1 MIIDYYSE
9 VGQGEVVINYPDIY
23 IYIDIDIDIWDYG
36 IIIGLSNG
44 IILYIY
50 IIHPGGMR

>member
-9 VGQGEVVINYPDIY
+9 GGQGSVVINYPDIY
-23 IYIDIDIDIWDYG
+23 IDIDIWDYG

-44 IILYIY
+44 IILYI
-50 IIHPGGMR
+50 